1 MMELRCCNQNPLK
14 IPLHI
19 SLKYS
24 FGGNSVKCYVP
35 CDIITSSIS
44 FPNLAVFCSPH
55 NNTHTHTHTYNEFSE
70 FELIL
75 SSFNGPGYIVQQ
87 EVYRMQC
94 SCAMRCD
101 TMWWWSNK
109 YKLTKRLQNGRTNE
123 YKKIKYWIMKSQTW
137 KPENFCAG
145 INNERNACL
154 HGFIHFEIRIKWND
168 LFIQIALHD
177 ADFGWVYHLR
187 LLRIEFN
194 NNNLAATRGGG
205 TWTLRFVHTTHSHNS
220 VLIEFNIQ
228 Y

>member
-24 FGGNSVKCYVP
+24 FGGNSVKCCYVP

-109 YKLTKRLQNGRTNE
+109 YKLTKHLQNGRTNE
-123 YKKIKYWIMKSQTW
+123 YKKKLNIGLWNPKH
-137 KPENFCAG
+137 ENPKTFVLELTMNATHACMDSS
-145 INNERNACL
+145 ISKFESNEMIYSYRLRCTMQIL
-154 HGFIHFEIRIKWND
+154 DEFTICGFWE
-168 LFIQIALHD
+168 L
-177 ADFGWVYHLR
+177 
-187 LLRIEFN
+187 
-194 NNNLAATRGGG
+194 
-205 TWTLRFVHTTHSHNS
+205 NS
-220 VLIEFNIQ
+220 TIII
-228 Y
+228 